1 MTTSLYKPKS
11 FFGISAY
18 YRARLQA
25 QPLRSLPK
33 SPKYLLKNQKLGY
46 LIQDLA
52 LVSNDY
58 ECWTNDPDNAQK
70 YYDPENAFRCAG
82 ILASITD
89 LDVEV
94 VCLD

>member
-1 MTTSLYKPKS
+1 MTTSSSKRKTFS
-11 FFGISAY
+11 GISGY

-25 QPLRSLPK
+25 QPSRSLPK
-33 SPKYLLKNQKLGY
+33 SPKYLLKSQSLGF

-52 LVSNDY
+52 LVSDDS
-58 ECWTNDPDNAQK
+58 ECWTTDPDNAQK

-89 LDVEV
+89 LDIEV